1 MATAHHD
8 LSEQMV
14 QQILSSTPP
23 LAEQIR
29 QDPENKEYTELGWGA
44 YSASP
49 KARIVVL
56 VRRPVGCAGEPYSVE
71 RPER

>member
-8 LSEQMV
+8 LPEHMV

-29 QDPENKEYTELGWGA
+29 RDPENKEYTEQGW
-44 YSASP
+44 
-49 KARIVVL
+49 
-56 VRRPVGCAGEPYSVE
+56 
-71 RPER
+71 

>member
-29 QDPENKEYTELGWGA
+29 QD
-44 YSASP
+44 S
-49 KARIVVL
+49 
-56 VRRPVGCAGEPYSVE
+56 
-71 RPER
+71 

>member
-29 QDPENKEYTELGWGA
+29 QDPENKEYTELGSSRRGGRGA
-44 YSASP
+44 GLFGLTQGTHRGNWSG
-49 KARIVVL
+49 AR
-56 VRRPVGCAGEPYSVE
+56 
-71 RPER
+71 